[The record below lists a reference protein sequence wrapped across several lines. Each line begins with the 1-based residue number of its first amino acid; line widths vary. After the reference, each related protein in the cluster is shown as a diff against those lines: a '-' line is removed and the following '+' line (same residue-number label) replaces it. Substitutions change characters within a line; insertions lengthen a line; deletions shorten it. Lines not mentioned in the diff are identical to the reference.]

1 MIKQFPQIISVLI
14 FGIIIFQS
22 FLVAPSI
29 NKLISTEE
37 ARILLRYIWPKFFLI
52 ISILSIISILILYSD
67 SNHSNSTKY
76 YMIISFVLMISCFF
90 ITPIINNAKDTSNEQ
105 MWMLLHLS
113 TIILTFITLILNT
126 INILFWKY

>member
-37 ARILLRYIWPKFFLI
+37 SRILLRYIWPKFFLI

-76 YMIISFVLMISCFF
+76 YMITSFVLMISCFF

-105 MWMLLHLS
+105 LWMLLHLS

-126 INILFWKY
+126 LNIIFWKY